1 MKLIVKRNIY
11 TNEIVDIYENMNI
24 AAKEMNV
31 TIQAILQAIK
41 KHTKCKDYYWEYINI
56 DKEKILYILNN
67 DG

>member
-31 TIQAILQAIK
+31 TIQSILQAIK

-67 DG
+67 DR